1 MAGRHAGP
9 SPPGPRP
16 PGQLVVPAGTR
27 TTVQF
32 ARGSW
37 STHGPSDPG
46 PCRTAQLVDTEDPR
60 AWALGVRDS
69 WSTARSLRTGPESP
83 GIAGRPHGTSGSS
96 PRRLGQLVDRGSP
109 DPCAGRPGQLFDTRA
124 LGYGPSHPG
133 QLVDSAG
140 PREWPRVPKGQLGDT
155 TGTRS
160 RAGVSW
166 GSSSTPRACLR
177 TQARVS
183 RDSWWTPRAL
193 GQGLDSHG
201 TVSRPLRPSD
211 PGPRPPGQPVD
222 PAGAR
227 SLADVARD
235 IWSPPRAL
243 GHGPGSPGTA
253 GQPQDLGPEPEWAG
267 RYSGH
272 CGPLG
277 TGPSRLG
284 SVIDPAIPRAGPETP
299 GTAG

>member
-1 MAGRHAGP
+1 M
-9 SPPGPRP
+9 
-16 PGQLVVPAGTR
+16 
-27 TTVQF
+27 QF

-69 WSTARSLRTGPESP
+69 WSTPQSLRTGPESP

-124 LGYGPSHPG
+124 LGYGPRHPG

-140 PREWPRVPKGQLGDT
+140 PREWPRGP
-155 TGTRS
+155 
-160 RAGVSW
+160 
-166 GSSSTPRACLR
+166 
-177 TQARVS
+177 
-183 RDSWWTPRAL
+183 RDSWATPQAL
-193 GQGLDSHG
+193 GAEPESPGAAR
-201 TVSRPLRPSD
+201 RPRGPSD
-211 PGPRPPGQPVD
+211 PSASLPGQLLDRGPSDANASHPGELVDTAGPRPPGQPVD

-253 GQPQDLGPEPEWAG
+253 GQPQDLGPAPEWAG

-284 SVIDPAIPRAGPETP
+284 SVIDPAIPRARPETP